1 MDHCQECGEV
11 AAKHDLVPT
20 DIGTIHRGECHMRHL
35 AGLETTDLTR
45 RLWAAV
51 SLWDMRRPVLVNLV
65 LPPLPGDKTKR
76 SRLGV
81 LVDHVPPAGDEPEAW
96 VLEDQ
101 SGTRHFIPVVLGMTV
116 QEDAY
121 AA

>member
-1 MDHCQECGEV
+1 MDHCQECGAPGER
-11 AAKHDLVPT
+11 HELIPT
-20 DIGTIHRGECHMRHL
+20 DVGTIHRGECHMRFV
-35 AGLETTDLTR
+35 ANLETIDLEK

-51 SLWDMRRPVLVNLV
+51 SLWDMNRSILVNLV
-65 LPPLPGDKTKR
+65 LPPAPGNRTKR

-101 SGTRHFIPVVLGMTV
+101 TGKRHFIPVVLEMTV
-116 QEDAY
+116 AEDAF